1 MSYNLSIFIFR
12 RDLRLED
19 NTGLIE
25 ALKQSNKV
33 LPIFIFTPE
42 QITSKN
48 EYKSDNSVQFLM
60 ESLDDLNQS
69 LIKNNSKLIYFYGDI
84 ITVLK
89 SLIQDLEIDSIF
101 VNQDYTPYS
110 KERDNKI
117 ENFCTQNNII
127 FNSHEDICLL
137 PINSVKTG
145 AGDTY
150 KVFTPYHRVAEKIKV
165 RKVIKNNHNN
175 YYNNKKKLKHLC
187 NLKKDIKYIKNDN
200 IRVRGGRE
208 NALQILKNI
217 KNFQNYNVDRNF
229 PSLNTTSLSAY
240 NKYGCV
246 SIREVYDKFT
256 KVLKKD
262 NSLIKQLYWRDFY
275 YNIAYTF
282 PHVFGNAFKE
292 KYDNI
297 KWKYNK
303 KYWESWINGT
313 TGFPLQDAG
322 MRELNQTGFMH
333 NRCRM
338 ITTMFLTKDLLID
351 WKLGE
356 KYFAQKL
363 VDYDPSQNNGGHQW
377 SASTGTDSQPYF
389 RIFNPWTQQKKYD
402 KDCEYIKKWI
412 PELNDVPDKH
422 IHEWNKYCKEH
433 SDIDYPEP
441 IVVHDIQ
448 RKKALELF
456 KNL

>member
-1 MSYNLSIFIFR
+1 MSYNNSIFIFR

-60 ESLDDLNQS
+60 ESLEDLNQD
-69 LIKNNSKLIYFYGDI
+69 LISHKSKLLYFYGDVI
-84 ITVLK
+84 NVLK
-89 SLIQDLEIDSIF
+89 SLTKEVEIDAIF
-101 VNQDYTPYS
+101 LNQDYTPYS
-110 KERDNKI
+110 RERDSKI
-117 ENFCTQNNII
+117 EDFCNKNNII
-127 FNSHEDICLL
+127 FNSHDDICLL
-137 PINSVKTG
+137 PIDSVKTG
-145 AGDTY
+145 GGETY
-150 KVFTPYHRVAEKIKV
+150 KVFTPFHRTAEKIKV
-165 RKVIKNNHNN
+165 RKVTRNSYKNYFNT
-175 YYNNKKKLKHLC
+175 KKKLKNQC
-187 NLKKDIKYIKNDN
+187 NPKKDIKYEKNDN
-200 IRVRGGRE
+200 LRVNGGRE
-208 NALQILKNI
+208 KALEILKNI
-217 KNFQNYNVDRNF
+217 KDFQNYNVDRNL
-229 PSLNTTSLSAY
+229 PALSTTTLSAY

-246 SIREVYDKFT
+246 SIREVYEKFT
-256 KVLKKD
+256 KILKKD

-275 YNIAYTF
+275 YNIAYSF

-292 KYDNI
+292 KYDKI
-297 KWKYNK
+297 KWKYNQ
-303 KYWESWINGT
+303 KYWEAWINGT

-322 MRELNQTGFMH
+322 MRELNHTGFMH

-351 WKLGE
+351 WRLGE
-356 KYFAQKL
+356 KYYAQKL

-402 KDCEYIKKWI
+402 SECEYIKKWI
-412 PELNDVPDKH
+412 PELKEVPSKH
-422 IHEWNKYCKEH
+422 LHEWNKYYSEH
-433 SDIDYPEP
+433 KDINYPKP
-441 IVVHDIQ
+441 IVEHDVQ

>member
-1 MSYNLSIFIFR
+1 MSYNFSIFIFR

-42 QITSKN
+42 QITTKN

-60 ESLDDLNQS
+60 ESLEDLNQDLKS
-69 LIKNNSKLIYFYGDI
+69 YKSKLLYFYGDV

-89 SLIQDLEIDSIF
+89 SLSQEVDIDAIF

-110 KERDNKI
+110 KDRDSKI
-117 ENFCTQNNII
+117 ENFCNQNSVI
-127 FNSHEDICLL
+127 FHSYDDICLL
-137 PINSVKTG
+137 PIDSVKTG
-145 AGDTY
+145 NGETY
-150 KVFTPYHRVAEKIKV
+150 KVFTPFHRTAEKIKV
-165 RKVIKNNHNN
+165 RKVTKNNYKN
-175 YYNNKKKLKHLC
+175 YFNTRKKLKHAC
-187 NLKKDIKYIKNDN
+187 NPNKDIKYQKNDN

-208 NALQILKNI
+208 NALEILKSIN
-217 KNFQNYNVDRNF
+217 KFQNYNEDRNY
-229 PSLNTTSLSAY
+229 PALNTTTLSAY

-246 SIREVYDKFT
+246 SIREVYEKFT

-275 YNIAYTF
+275 YNIAYSF

-292 KYDNI
+292 KYDKI
-297 KWKYNK
+297 KWKYNQ
-303 KYWESWINGT
+303 KYWDSWINGT

-351 WKLGE
+351 WRLGE
-356 KYFAQKL
+356 KYYAQKL

-402 KDCEYIKKWI
+402 NQCEYIKTWI
-412 PELNDVPDKH
+412 SELKNVPDKH
-422 IHEWNKYCKEH
+422 IHEWNKYYKEH
-433 SDIDYPEP
+433 QDINYPEP
-441 IVVHDIQ
+441 IVDHDIQ

>member
-1 MSYNLSIFIFR
+1 MSFNNSIFIFR
-12 RDLRLED
+12 RDLRLND
-19 NTGLIE
+19 NTGLIN
-25 ALKQSNKV
+25 ALKNSKKV

-48 EYKSDNSVQFLM
+48 VYKSDNSVQFLM
-60 ESLDDLNQS
+60 ESLDDLDQDLKS
-69 LIKNNSKLIYFYGDI
+69 NNSKLYYFFGDV

-89 SLIQDLEIDSIF
+89 SIIQEINIDAIY

-110 KERDNKI
+110 KERDLKI
-117 ENFCTQNNII
+117 ENFCDKNELI
-127 FNSHEDICLL
+127 FNSDEDICLL

-145 AGDTY
+145 NDETY
-150 KVFTPYHRVAEKIKV
+150 KVFTPFHRNAEKIKV
-165 RKVIKNNHNN
+165 RKSKSNKYNN
-175 YYNNKKKLKHLC
+175 YSNIKKKLNYSC
-187 NLKKDIKYIKNDN
+187 NPKKEIKYEKNKN

-208 NALQILKNI
+208 NALNILKKI
-217 KNFQNYNVDRNF
+217 KKFQDYNVDRNL
-229 PSLNTTSLSAY
+229 PALSTTTLSAY

-246 SIREVYDKFT
+246 SIREVYEKFT
-256 KVLKKD
+256 KVLNKE

-275 YNIAYTF
+275 YNIAYSF
-282 PHVFGNAFKE
+282 PHVFGSAFKD
-292 KYDNI
+292 KYNNV

-322 MRELNQTGFMH
+322 MREMNSTGFMH

-338 ITTMFLTKDLLID
+338 ITTMFLTKDLHID
-351 WKLGE
+351 WRLGE

-363 VDYDPSQNNGGHQW
+363 VDYDPAQNNGGHQW
-377 SASTGTDSQPYF
+377 SSSTGTDSQPYF

-412 PELNDVPDKH
+412 PELKNIPNKH
-422 IHEWNKYCKEH
+422 IHEWNKYYKDYEVN
-433 SDIDYPEP
+433 YPEP
-441 IVVHDIQ
+441 IVEHDIE
-448 RKKALELF
+448 RKKTLELF